1 MREWKEARVHNKWS
15 KKWDASLI
23 RPKVKRCAYIIIAF
37 IGKDRVMRNKGNGN
51 AGEDGIMEGK
61 QLGTKKDEEKRE
73 KW

>member
-1 MREWKEARVHNKWS
+1 
-15 KKWDASLI
+15 
-23 RPKVKRCAYIIIAF
+23 
-37 IGKDRVMRNKGNGN
+37 MRNKGNGN